1 MMVLE
6 KRLCPSAK
14 INHTVSCNIS
24 LYRDTKEV
32 IYQYTQNVYCC
43 ISNTHTHTIK
53 HTHTHNTLELQRYS
67 RWMYRYIV
75 PDVSRYSDISHD
87 ILVI

>member
-24 LYRDTKEV
+24 LYGDTKEV
-32 IYQYTQNVYCC
+32 IYRYTQNVYRC
-43 ISNTHTHTIK
+43 ISSTYIMYIYRIACNFQGRKCLRLTSIK
-53 HTHTHNTLELQRYS
+53 AFCELNFK
-67 RWMYRYIV
+67 
-75 PDVSRYSDISHD
+75 DC
-87 ILVI
+87 L

>member
-6 KRLCPSAK
+6 KRLCPSTK

-32 IYQYTQNVYCC
+32 IYRYTQNVYRC
-43 ISNTHTHTIK
+43 IYIYIYIYTHKNNLKIMNLK
-53 HTHTHNTLELQRYS
+53 GE
-67 RWMYRYIV
+67 
-75 PDVSRYSDISHD
+75 
-87 ILVI
+87 